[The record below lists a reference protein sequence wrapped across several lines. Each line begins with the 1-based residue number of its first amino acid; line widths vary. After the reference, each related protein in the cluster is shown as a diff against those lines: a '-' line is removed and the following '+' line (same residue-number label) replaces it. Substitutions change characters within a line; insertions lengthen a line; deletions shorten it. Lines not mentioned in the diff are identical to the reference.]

1 MLVQDRDAFPD
12 ASRQRERAARNGD
25 SAAFDSGSSEWVPSG
40 LQPAP
45 QRLQAGRGGWG
56 RLLTVA
62 LFAII
67 VIAALLLVW
76 AHFMLRG

>member
-1 MLVQDRDAFPD
+1 V
-12 ASRQRERAARNGD
+12 S
-25 SAAFDSGSSEWVPSG
+25 SG

-45 QRLQAGRGGWG
+45 QRLQSGRGGWG

-67 VIAALLLVW
+67 VIAVLLLVW
-76 AHFMLRG
+76 AHFMLRS